1 MTGIEAP
8 PSSRSSELDAASDQA
23 VAAQI
28 IAACNAAIRTLRI
41 YSTDNKAVRQP
52 LGAVLH
58 GLTQLNERHPKVV
71 IAYVEGLYYLGD
83 TRVRLSGTQ
92 QAIAE
97 QFATELDRRAIGGI
111 TFEGILPESELLRFF
126 SVLGEHGQEQAES
139 ADPIRLALREAGV
152 SSVSVSRV
160 LKAIT
165 EDAKP
170 KTSTARSADVFAA
183 AIRHA
188 AALAEKGGQPRI
200 GSAHSRR
207 IVHEL
212 VNLAQHDAS
221 VLLALAGLRGTGSD
235 AGEHLVAVT
244 ILSVVF
250 GKRLGLDK
258 HLLADLGMAAM
269 YHDCGL
275 GLLEPEHQ
283 HDVARH
289 PVHALKS
296 LMKATHVDDRLL
308 RQLLVGFEHHLDF
321 AGGGQP
327 KLRAKSTMHTMSQI
341 VRLAN
346 DFDGFTRG
354 RNRRTFDV
362 PTTVARM
369 ERNAGTLY
377 HPGLLRLFADMVGG
391 VVEESEPESV
401 EPEAESAPASHLDLM
416 LADFLDKK
424 EEVERE
430 AAKPKP
436 KPAKKAKKPAG
447 KPRSNALGVLKL
459 KKIRKPHAA
468 K

>member
-1 MTGIEAP
+1 MTGIESP
-8 PSSRSSELDAASDQA
+8 LSSRSLELDAASDQA
-23 VAAQI
+23 VAAQVI
-28 IAACNAAIRTLRI
+28 TACNAALKIFRI
-41 YSTDNKAVRQP
+41 HSTDNKAVEQP
-52 LGAVLH
+52 LRSIIH
-58 GLTQLNERHPKVV
+58 GLTQLRDRHAKVV

-83 TRVRLSGTQ
+83 ARVRLSGTQ

-97 QFATELDRRAIGGI
+97 QFAKELDLRAIGGI
-111 TFEGILPESELLRFF
+111 TFDGIPPENEMLRFF
-126 SVLGEHGQEQAES
+126 KVLADHGKEQAEN
-139 ADPIRLALREAGV
+139 ADPIRQSLREVGV
-152 SSVSVSRV
+152 SSLSVSRV

-165 EDAKP
+165 EDAQP
-170 KTSTARSADVFAA
+170 KSSTARAADVFAA

-188 AALAEKGGQPRI
+188 AALTQTGGQPRA
-200 GSAHSRR
+200 GSARSRR

-212 VNLAQHDAS
+212 VNLAQQDAS

-235 AGEHLVAVT
+235 SGEHLVAVT

-275 GLLEPEHQ
+275 ASLEPEQQ

-296 LMKATHVDDRLL
+296 LTQAVGVDDRLL
-308 RQLLVGFEHHLDF
+308 RQLLVGFEHHRDF

-327 KLRAKSTMHTMSQI
+327 KLAKKSTMHTMSQI

-354 RNRRTFDV
+354 RNRRTLDV

-369 ERNAGTLY
+369 ERSAGTHY
-377 HPGLLRLFADMVGG
+377 HTGLLRLFADMVGG
-391 VVEESEPESV
+391 VQEESEPEPA
-401 EPEAESAPASHLDLM
+401 EPAADSAPASQLDLM
-416 LADFLDKK
+416 LADFLGKK
-424 EEVERE
+424 EEVEQE
-430 AAKPKP
+430 PAKPAPKS
-436 KPAKKAKKPAG
+436 KPAKAG
-447 KPRSNALGVLKL
+447 PKPRSNALGVLKL
-459 KKIRKPHAA
+459 KKIRKPRA
-468 K
+468 KKG